1 MPHFGATVLPSLS
14 KKRAVKYMPIW
25 PSTLTE
31 LQSGRFLASN
41 STSVMRPSA
50 LFVIVSSAVVPFST
64 GMEKKPLSK
73 INVSELCTRAGVGRV
88 SFYRN
93 FDSMDD
99 ILVQHLKKCTDEWW
113 RDFSQKDV
121 ESFYTDFWP
130 ELLEQYRA
138 NGHLVRLL
146 YENNASHLIKDH
158 IFACCRTTFEV
169 DEEESYARAAL
180 AGALYGMVDEWIKRG
195 MGSLPEN
202 FSIRKITN
210 LIPRQEA
217 LTKKEL

>member
-1 MPHFGATVLPSLS
+1 MTERKNEAHDMVMESLTQ
-14 KKRAVKYMPIW
+14 A
-25 PSTLTE
+25 L
-31 LQSGRFLASN
+31 LQL
-41 STSVMRPSA
+41 
-50 LFVIVSSAVVPFST
+50 
-64 GMEKKPLSK
+64 MEKKPLSK

-113 RDFSQKDV
+113 RDFSQKEV

-195 MGSLPEN
+195 MGQFPEN
-202 FSIRKITN
+202 FSLRSIVR
-210 LIPRQEA
+210 LMP
-217 LTKKEL
+217 

>member
-1 MPHFGATVLPSLS
+1 MVMESLTQ
-14 KKRAVKYMPIW
+14 A
-25 PSTLTE
+25 L
-31 LQSGRFLASN
+31 LQL
-41 STSVMRPSA
+41 
-50 LFVIVSSAVVPFST
+50 
-64 GMEKKPLSK
+64 MEKKPLSK

-99 ILVQHLKKCTDEWW
+99 ILVQH
-113 RDFSQKDV
+113 Q
-121 ESFYTDFWP
+121 
-130 ELLEQYRA
+130 LLEQYRA

-202 FSIRKITN
+202 FSIRKIIN
-210 LIPRQEA
+210 LMPRQEA

>member
-1 MPHFGATVLPSLS
+1 MAERKNEAHDMVMESLTQ
-14 KKRAVKYMPIW
+14 A
-25 PSTLTE
+25 L
-31 LQSGRFLASN
+31 LQL
-41 STSVMRPSA
+41 
-50 LFVIVSSAVVPFST
+50 
-64 GMEKKPLSK
+64 MEKKPLSK

-158 IFACCRTTFEV
+158 IFACAAPHLRSMRKSLMPEPRWRVRYTAWWMNGSSGEWAACRRI
-169 DEEESYARAAL
+169 SAS
-180 AGALYGMVDEWIKRG
+180 GK
-195 MGSLPEN
+195 LP
-202 FSIRKITN
+202 I
-210 LIPRQEA
+210 
-217 LTKKEL
+217 

>member
-1 MPHFGATVLPSLS
+1 MTERKNEAHDMVMESLTQ
-14 KKRAVKYMPIW
+14 A
-25 PSTLTE
+25 L
-31 LQSGRFLASN
+31 LQL
-41 STSVMRPSA
+41 
-50 LFVIVSSAVVPFST
+50 
-64 GMEKKPLSK
+64 MEKKPLSK

-113 RDFSQKDV
+113 RDFSQTEV

-202 FSIRKITN
+202 FSIRKIIN
-210 LIPRQEA
+210 LMPRQEA

>member
-1 MPHFGATVLPSLS
+1 MTERKNEAHNVVVES
-14 KKRAVKYMPIW
+14 
-25 PSTLTE
+25 LTE
-31 LQSGRFLASN
+31 ALLQL
-41 STSVMRPSA
+41 
-50 LFVIVSSAVVPFST
+50 
-64 GMEKKPLSK
+64 MEKKPLSK
-73 INVSELCTRAGVGRV
+73 INVSELCIRAGVGRV

-113 RDFSQKDV
+113 RDFSQNEA

-202 FSIRKITN
+202 FSIRKIVN
-210 LIPRQEA
+210 LIPGQEA